1 MKSWPA
7 ASTQEKIDNFEIV
20 IPNPESNS

>member
-7 ASTQEKIDNFEIV
+7 ASTQEKIDNIEIV